1 MQSLMRPGSIVVV
14 GGGNDVRKP
23 GGKVVQNL
31 AKHGFAKLWVV
42 NPKSDGVQDLP
53 TFATIEELP
62 EPPELAIVAVPAPHV
77 PGAVQSLIDRGTRA
91 FIVLS
96 AGFSETDAAGRKLEQ
111 QLIDMVER
119 AGARLVGPNSLGV
132 FTPAYFGVFGGPEQQ
147 SVPGTIDLLSASG
160 STAAFIME
168 AGLDRGLRFAS
179 TVSVGNS
186 ACLGVEDFLGVLDD
200 DPGPN
205 PARTCLLYLESIDE
219 PHRIL
224 EHARSLHAQ
233 GRRVV
238 ALKAGT
244 TEVGARAASSHT
256 GAMATSDAAV
266 GALFDKAGI
275 VRVSSKSDMV
285 DAAGVLAWSRPPK
298 SDDIVIITQAGGP
311 GIMLADALSSHGF
324 RVPELPEEL
333 QRELLAGL
341 LPGSSARNPID
352 FLAAAGPDHVRH
364 VFRVLAEKA
373 ADRVGAACFI
383 FGSPGLFD
391 IGPALDVLL
400 EATRTMPFPVY
411 PVLPSTRT
419 AAEEA
424 ARFRAAGGFYFTDE
438 VALGRALGVIRRT
451 PPPAPARPELPAID
465 SGSIRRAIDEA
476 KAQGRTHLSPE
487 QVGRVLEAIGL
498 RLPGQAVVRD
508 VSDAERAARQLGCPV
523 VMKVVGPVHK
533 TDVQGVAV
541 GVRNEGEVRETFARL
556 MGMSGAEG
564 VLVQQQAQGLEL
576 ITGFSREERFGALVL
591 FGLGGIFTEA
601 MRDVRMGLAP
611 LGRDQARRMVE
622 GIKGSKLLAGVRGRA
637 GVDAEALADAVVRI
651 SALAHA
657 FPELREM
664 DVNPLMGQ
672 GRDLLAVDA
681 RIAIR

>member
-1 MQSLMRPGSIVVV
+1 MQSMMKPGSIVVV
-14 GGGNDVRKP
+14 GGGNDIRKP

-31 AKHGFAKLWVV
+31 AEHGFAKLWVV
-42 NPKSDGVQDLP
+42 NPKSDRVQGLP
-53 TFATIEELP
+53 TFATIAELP
-62 EPPELAIVAVPAPHV
+62 DPPELAILAVPAPQV
-77 PGAVQSLIDRGTRA
+77 PGAVQALIDRGTRA

-96 AGFSETDAAGRKLEQ
+96 AGFSETDAAGRMLEQ
-111 QLIDMVER
+111 ELADRIER
-119 AGARLVGPNSLGV
+119 AGALLVGPNSLGV
-132 FTPAYFGVFGGPEQQ
+132 FTPAYCGVFGGPDQHA
-147 SVPGTIDLLSASG
+147 VPGTIDLLSASG

-186 ACLGVEDFLGVLDD
+186 ACLGVEDFLGVLDE
-200 DPGPN
+200 DPGPS
-205 PARTCLLYLESIDE
+205 PARTCLLYLESIEE

-224 EHARSLHAQ
+224 EHARSLHAK

-275 VRVSSKSDMV
+275 VRVSSKSEMV
-285 DAAGVLAWSRPPK
+285 DVAGVLTWSRPPT

-311 GIMLADALSSHGF
+311 GILLADELSSHGF

-333 QRELLAGL
+333 QRDLLAGL

-352 FLAAAGPDHVRH
+352 FLAAAGPEHVRH
-364 VFRVLAEKA
+364 VFRVLADKA
-373 ADRVGAACFI
+373 ADRIGAACFV

-419 AAEEA
+419 AADEA

-438 VALGRALGVIRRT
+438 VALGRALGLIRRT
-451 PPPAPARPELPAID
+451 PAPAPVRPKLPSIDVQAIRAAIGEAR
-465 SGSIRRAIDEA
+465 G
-476 KAQGRTHLSPE
+476 QGRTHLSPE
-487 QVGRVLEAIGL
+487 QVARVMTAIGL
-498 RLPGQAVVRD
+498 GLPGQSVVLD
-508 VSDAERAARQLGCPV
+508 VSDAERAARQFGWPV
-523 VMKVVGPVHK
+523 VMKVVGPLHK
-533 TDVQGVAV
+533 TDVQGVMV
-541 GVRNEGEVRETFARL
+541 GVRDEREVREAFAKL
-556 MGMSGAEG
+556 MGIAGAEG
-564 VLVQQQAQGLEL
+564 VLVQQQVRGLEL
-576 ITGFSREERFGALVL
+576 ILGVSREERFGALVL

-611 LGRDQARRMVE
+611 LDRDEARRMVE
-622 GIKGSKLLAGVRGRA
+622 GIKGAKLLRGVRGRA
-637 GVDAEALADAVVRI
+637 GVDVEAVADAVVRI
-651 SALAHA
+651 SALALA

-672 GRDLLAVDA
+672 GKDLFAVDA
-681 RIAIR
+681 RIAIG